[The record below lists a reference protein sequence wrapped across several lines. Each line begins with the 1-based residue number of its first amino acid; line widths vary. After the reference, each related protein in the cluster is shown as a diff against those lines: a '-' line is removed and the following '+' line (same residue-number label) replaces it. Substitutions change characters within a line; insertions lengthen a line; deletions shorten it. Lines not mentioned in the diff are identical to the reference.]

1 MEMDEHAMIDL
12 SLLPLSVTLPVF
24 LLGGLVLGY
33 AYFRAVRATADLVI
47 SQGNPLHAAALT
59 LGRLALLF
67 AGFYLAVQVGGLA
80 LLAALAGVLGARALM
95 LLRTRS
101 AGI

>member
-1 MEMDEHAMIDL
+1 MDEHAMIDL
-12 SLLPLSVTLPVF
+12 SPLPLPVTLPVF

-59 LGRLALLF
+59 LGRLALLSQ
-67 AGFYLAVQVGGLA
+67 ASTSPSRWAVLA
-80 LLAALAGVLGARALM
+80 LLAAWPAS
-95 LLRTRS
+95 S
-101 AGI
+101 APGP

>member
-1 MEMDEHAMIDL
+1 MEMDEYAMIDL

-59 LGRLALLF
+59 LGRLALLSR
-67 AGFYLAVQVGGLA
+67 ASTSQSRWAVSRFWRPWPA
-80 LLAALAGVLGARALM
+80 S
-95 LLRTRS
+95 S
-101 AGI
+101 APGP